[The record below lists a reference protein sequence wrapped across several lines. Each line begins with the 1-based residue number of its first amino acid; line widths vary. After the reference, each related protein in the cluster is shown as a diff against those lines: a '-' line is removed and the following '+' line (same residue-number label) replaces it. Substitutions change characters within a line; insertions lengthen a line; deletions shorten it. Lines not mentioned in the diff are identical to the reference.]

1 MLNAFYYLG
10 HLKEDWLP
18 MKGRIKMSFP
28 LWYYSRLIGKVT
40 QITVLPSPTKA
51 TTLAMQLSST
61 FHQKAESVSIPSDS
75 WPVL

>member
-28 LWYYSRLIGKVT
+28 LWYYSRLIVKVA
-40 QITVLPSPTKA
+40 QITVLPSPAKA
-51 TTLAMQLSST
+51 TTLAVQLSNT
-61 FHQKAESVSIPSDS
+61 FRQKAESVSIPSDY
-75 WPVL
+75 WPVS